1 MFLEL
6 LSSQR
11 HLSRVSWEITEQ
23 TQHNNSAAL
32 VMLNGGY
39 NLMCPDELFYHYILF
54 VPRGALTSFSQQ
66 LQHGTL
72 LPSPFTST
80 QTLCSCSSEGVVSAR
95 HAICWA
101 EEIQVTETQSHFQFT
116 SCW

>member
-1 MFLEL
+1 MLVFLRL
-6 LSSQR
+6 LSSQK
-11 HLSRVSWEITEQ
+11 HLSRVSWEITAQ
-23 TQHNNSAAL
+23 TQHNKSAAL

-39 NLMCPDELFYHYILF
+39 NSMCPDELSYHFVLF
-54 VPRGALTSFSQQ
+54 VPRGVLTLFSKQ

-101 EEIQVTETQSHFQFT
+101 KEIQVTETQSHF
-116 SCW
+116 